1 MGGLL
6 AELTGETLEL
16 IVIQR
21 LVVKKGH
28 IEEARYLCDKKNKD
42 VQQRRLGEV
51 LLRLPDRMDAAWD
64 VNLCILF
71 TEQRSV
77 QDT

>member
-1 MGGLL
+1 ML
-6 AELTGETLEL
+6 
-16 IVIQR
+16 

-28 IEEARYLCDKKNKD
+28 IEEARYLCVKKNKD

-51 LLRLPDRMDAAWD
+51 LLRLPDRMDATGD